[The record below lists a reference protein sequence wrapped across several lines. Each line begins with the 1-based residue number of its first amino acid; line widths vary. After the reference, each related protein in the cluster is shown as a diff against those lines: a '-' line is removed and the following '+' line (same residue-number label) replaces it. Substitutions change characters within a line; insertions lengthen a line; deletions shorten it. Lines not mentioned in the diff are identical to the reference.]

1 MSLRVVVAGA
11 TGLVGRALIGQL
23 CAASSV
29 TGILVVGRRSL
40 GVAHEKLTEKLGP
53 AEDWPQ
59 FLEDQTCDA
68 AISTLGTTLRD
79 AGSQAAFFAIDHD
92 LVLSFARSACAAGT
106 RQFLM
111 VSSVGAHAAARN
123 FYLATKGKAEADVA
137 NIGFERLD
145 ILRPGLLRGVR
156 DGRLRLGERLA
167 IAVAPLTDVLTPA
180 VLSRYRSISAQS
192 VAAALAA
199 LVGVPEPGQFVHHN
213 EEMQALAKGRGSL
226 A

>member
-1 MSLRVVVAGA
+1 M
-11 TGLVGRALIGQL
+11 GRALVGQL

-29 TGILVVGRRSL
+29 SEVRVVGRRPL
-40 GVAHEKLTEKLGP
+40 GLVHEKLTEKLGP

-59 FLEDQTCDA
+59 FLDDHTWDA

-79 AGSQAAFFAIDHD
+79 AGSQAAFFAVDHD

-123 FYLATKGKAEADVA
+123 FYLATKGKAEAGVA

-145 ILRPGLLRGVR
+145 ILRPGLLRGAR
-156 DGRLRLGERLA
+156 AGRLRLGERLA
-167 IAVAPLTDVLTPA
+167 MAVAPVTDFITPA
-180 VLSRYRSISAQS
+180 VLSRYRSIPAQS
-192 VAAALAA
+192 VAVALAA
-199 LVGVPEPGQFVHHN
+199 LVGAPEPGQFVHHN
-213 EEMQALAKGRGSL
+213 EEMQALAKAAAHSL
-226 A
+226 